1 MKNPSKLDVF
11 QIQSNSGGFFSVS
24 SCFSLGYLVMTRVP
38 KAAQVGSPFWTRALQ
53 QNPF

>member
-11 QIQSNSGGFFSVS
+11 HLQSNSGGFFSVRS
-24 SCFSLGYLVMTRVP
+24 SFSLGYLIVTRVP
-38 KAAQVGSPFWTRALQ
+38 KAAGVGSPFWTGALR